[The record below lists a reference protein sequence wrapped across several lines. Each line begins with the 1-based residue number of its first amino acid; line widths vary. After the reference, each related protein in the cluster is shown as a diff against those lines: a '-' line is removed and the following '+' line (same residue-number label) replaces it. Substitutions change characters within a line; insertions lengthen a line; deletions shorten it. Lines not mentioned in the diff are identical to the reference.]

1 MLKVDSDHFR
11 ATGLISMICLCF
23 TIVSGLSALFSY
35 EVRRFLKPILSKF
48 SHNTLALVTFITG
61 MISLIYGWIDT
72 RWARLYDPG
81 NLRYVSSWTIGFI
94 IFFTCI
100 GAFKSW
106 IYQLIGVV
114 KFFLKKSEKENL
126 EDSEKK

>member
-1 MLKVDSDHFR
+1 
-11 ATGLISMICLCF
+11 MICLCF

-35 EVRRFLKPILSKF
+35 EVRRFLKPVLSKF
-48 SHNTLALVTFITG
+48 FHNTFALTTFIAG

-81 NLRYVSSWTIGFI
+81 NMRYISSWMIGFI

-100 GAFKSW
+100 GAFKSL
-106 IYQLIGVV
+106 IHQSIGVA
-114 KFFLKKSEKENL
+114 KLSLKKSDKEYNG
-126 EDSEKK
+126 DSEKQ